1 MTTLNPTALD
11 RFWTFLRI
19 APWVGSVGLLILP
32 AAAMQFTDEVQ
43 WTAFD
48 FAVAGAALFICCSLW
63 ELGFR
68 LSDSAAY
75 RMGLGI
81 AVGMALVTLWV
92 NGAVGVIGDEDN
104 PANLMFVV
112 VLAIAVVGAFVANF
126 KAAGMAR
133 AMTATAAAQAVV
145 GAIALAGRMGSE
157 ADNWMQVIV
166 VFTFVMCTAWMLSA
180 WLFRRAAA
188 ERPLAAG

>member
-19 APWVGSVGLLILP
+19 APWIGSVGLLILP
-32 AAAMQFTDEVQ
+32 AVAMQFSEEVQ

-81 AVGMALVTLWV
+81 AVGAALVTLWV

-112 VLAIAVVGAFVANF
+112 VLALGVVGAFVANF

-133 AMTATAAAQAVV
+133 AMTATAVAQALV
-145 GAIALAGRMGSE
+145 GVIALAGRMGSE
-157 ADNWMQVIV
+157 AGAWMQVIV
-166 VFTFVMCTAWMLSA
+166 VFTFVMCAAWMLSA

-188 ERPLAAG
+188 ERPLAAD

>member
-1 MTTLNPTALD
+1 MTTRTSTGLD

-19 APWVGSVGLLILP
+19 APWIGSVGLLILP
-32 AAAMQFTDEVQ
+32 AVAMQFTDEVQ

-48 FAVAGAALFICCSLW
+48 FAVAGAMLFICCSLW

-81 AVGMALVTLWV
+81 AVGAALVTLWV

-104 PANLMFVV
+104 PANLMFVA
-112 VLAIAVVGAFVANF
+112 VLAMGVVGAFVANF

-133 AMTATAAAQAVV
+133 AMTATAAAQALVGVV
-145 GAIALAGRMGSE
+145 AFAGRMGSE
-157 ADNWMQVIV
+157 AGNWMQVIV
-166 VFTFVMCTAWMLSA
+166 GFTFVMCTAWMLSA
-180 WLFRRAAA
+180 WLFRRAAG
-188 ERPLAAG
+188 EPTRAAD